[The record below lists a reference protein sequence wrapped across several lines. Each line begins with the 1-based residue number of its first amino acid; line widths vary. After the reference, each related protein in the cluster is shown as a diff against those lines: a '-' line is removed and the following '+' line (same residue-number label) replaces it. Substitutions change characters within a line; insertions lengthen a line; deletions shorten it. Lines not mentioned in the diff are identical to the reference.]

1 MGLSASDASDRA
13 AQLLTLT
20 ERLTAR
26 LLAETAAYEA
36 HRPQEAAAG
45 LAATA
50 ELANLYRHESVRLK
64 RDPGLLA
71 GAPAD
76 LRARLVEATRAFE
89 AVLARHGRAVSAAKV
104 VSEGLMEAVAQE
116 VARHRAST
124 AGYGPGARP
133 ARGDATA
140 ITLNRRA

>member
-1 MGLSASDASDRA
+1 MGLSAADAPDRA

-36 HRPQEAAAG
+36 HRPQDAAAG
-45 LAATA
+45 LATTA

-64 RDPGLLA
+64 RDPGLIA
-71 GAPAD
+71 DAPAP
-76 LRARLVEATRAFE
+76 LRAKLVEATRTFE
-89 AVLARHGRAVSAAKV
+89 AVLARHGRAVGAAKTV
-104 VSEGLMEAVAQE
+104 TEGLMEAVARE
-116 VARHRAST
+116 VARARAST

-133 ARGDATA
+133 ARADATA

>member
-1 MGLSASDASDRA
+1 MGLSACDAQDRA
-13 AQLLTLT
+13 AQLLALT

-26 LLAETAAYEA
+26 LLDETAAYEA
-36 HRPQEAAAG
+36 HRPQDAAAG

-64 RDPGLLA
+64 RDPGLIA
-71 GAPAD
+71 GAPAA
-76 LRARLVEATRAFE
+76 LRERLIEATRTFE
-89 AVLARHGRAVSAAKV
+89 AALARHGRAVHAAKTV
-104 VSEGLMEAVAQE
+104 TEGLMEAVARE
-116 VARHRAST
+116 VARARAST

-133 ARGDATA
+133 ARADATA